1 MLMLMDISRFEVSK
15 EWGRGDRLGSLDGF
29 QWRLVPR
36 IMLVHDAHFFRGRL
50 NDYSPIDRD

>member
-1 MLMLMDISRFEVSK
+1 MLMDISRFEVSK